1 MPTHRSTWSD
11 TLSIDLK
18 ELLETIG
25 PTASLVFAAWIF
37 LSYLQARFEAAA
49 VRYRE
54 LLDEFREQR
63 ASARHDSVRR
73 QILLYK
79 RRCTWMRRATDIGV
93 VSAMLLIATLVIG
106 AINVAAPNDVLP
118 IVAAVC
124 AIVGLSL
131 VIAAASLVLLE
142 NRLMQRALDDESTDV
157 RV

>member
-1 MPTHRSTWSD
+1 
-11 TLSIDLK
+11 LSIDLK

>member
-1 MPTHRSTWSD
+1 
-11 TLSIDLK
+11 
-18 ELLETIG
+18 
-25 PTASLVFAAWIF
+25 
-37 LSYLQARFEAAA
+37 
-49 VRYRE
+49 
-54 LLDEFREQR
+54 
-63 ASARHDSVRR
+63 
-73 QILLYK
+73 
-79 RRCTWMRRATDIGV
+79 MRRATHIGV

-118 IVAAVC
+118 FVAAVC